1 MLNGITYV
9 PYGTRRVLPL
19 RNVQSSY
26 ATAGTSALRGNI
38 IWFTPEAIIADAL
51 NILTDMFFLWQI
63 FRKAVPTFA
72 FRIAALMG
80 LMFLVFSLNQGP
92 GIAVAGNY
100 KAENPKPTIDRVIL
114 TTNIVARE
122 HPILSWPIRGGLTSR
137 FSSYHKGI
145 DISSSYGAPIRPLAS
160 GNVIFAGWDNHG
172 FGNAIIIR
180 SAAGYDSKYGHL
192 SALNVKVGQRVEGDS
207 VIGFIGATGV
217 ATGPHL
223 HFEVYKDGLAIN
235 PLNVLP

>member
-1 MLNGITYV
+1 MLNRITYV
-9 PYGTRRVLPL
+9 PFGTRRALPL
-19 RNVQSSY
+19 RNVQFSY
-26 ATAGTSALRGNI
+26 ATAGTSTLRGNT
-38 IWFTPEAIIADAL
+38 IWFTPEAIITDAL
-51 NILTDMFFLWQI
+51 SVLTDTLFIWQI

-72 FRIAALMG
+72 FRTAALAI
-80 LMFLVFSLNQGP
+80 LMFLILGLNQRP
-92 GIAVAGNY
+92 EVAVAGNY
-100 KAENPKPTIDRVIL
+100 KAETPKPTIDRVIL

-122 HPILSWPIRGGLTSR
+122 HPIFSWPIRGGITTM

-145 DISSSYGAPIRPLAS
+145 DISSSYGTPIHPFAS
-160 GNVIFAGWDNHG
+160 GTVLFASWDNHG

-192 SALNVKVGQRVEGDS
+192 SALNVKVGQRVESDS

-223 HFEVYKDGLAIN
+223 HFEVYKDGVAIN
-235 PLNVLP
+235 PLGVLP

>member
-1 MLNGITYV
+1 
-9 PYGTRRVLPL
+9 
-19 RNVQSSY
+19 
-26 ATAGTSALRGNI
+26 LRGNI
-38 IWFTPEAIIADAL
+38 IWFTPEAIITDAL
-51 NILTDMFFLWQI
+51 SVLAEVFFLWQI

-72 FRIAALMG
+72 FRIAVLMG

-92 GIAVAGNY
+92 GIAVADNY

-114 TTNIVARE
+114 TTNIVSRE
-122 HPILSWPIRGGLTSR
+122 HPIFSWPIRGGLTSL
-137 FSSYHKGI
+137 FSSSHRGI
-145 DISSSYGAPIRPLAS
+145 DIPAPYGAPIHPLAS
-160 GNVIFAGWDNHG
+160 GTVLFASWDSHG

-192 SALNVKVGQRVEGDS
+192 SALNVKAGQRVESGN

-223 HFEVYKDGLAIN
+223 HFEVYKDGVAIN
-235 PLNVLP
+235 PLSVLP